1 MIITLN
7 PDWRIRSDPLQWI
20 VDQRHVRKPGT
31 SDEYEEWVVWGYFS
45 TLAGAVNSTVG
56 VMIRSM
62 DGDYPNTALGPLL
75 AALGEIR
82 ESVDDVLGSITGV
95 VQLVKPDGTLST
107 IIQASDRV
115 MGERG

>member
-20 VDQRHVRKPGT
+20 VDQRHVRKPGEP
-31 SDEYEEWVVWGYFS
+31 DEYEEWVVWGHFN

-56 VMIRSM
+56 VMVRLL
-62 DGDYPNTALGPLL
+62 DGEYPHTALEPLL

-82 ESVDDVLGSITGV
+82 ESVDELLGD
-95 VQLVKPDGTLST
+95 L
-107 IIQASDRV
+107 R
-115 MGERG
+115 